1 MFSSVKLYNVNA
13 RSYKI
18 CWVEPFLQRRKL
30 VEGEFN
36 CDQVFFFEKIAK
48 KRMPEICFPSHQPLL
63 ALKTFIWLTCHLGTK
78 DAFYQIPMYS
88 CYFQFLAFLLVKPAG
103 CLTFMNKR

>member
-13 RSYKI
+13 RSDKI

-48 KRMPEICFPSHQPLL
+48 KRMPEICFPSHQPLS

-78 DAFYQIPMYS
+78 DAFYQIPNV
-88 CYFQFLAFLLVKPAG
+88 QLLLPVSGFFA
-103 CLTFMNKR
+103 CETCRLLNLYE